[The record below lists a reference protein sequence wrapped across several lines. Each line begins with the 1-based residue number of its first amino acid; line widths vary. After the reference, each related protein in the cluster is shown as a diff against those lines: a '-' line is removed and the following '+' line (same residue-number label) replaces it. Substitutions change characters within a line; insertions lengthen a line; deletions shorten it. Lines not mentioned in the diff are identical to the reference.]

1 MLSKTMSYV
10 SVTNWGITTQ
20 YFKLEEIT
28 PQGGFISDFWF
39 TLALEILFLL
49 IKVNPHKMA

>member
-1 MLSKTMSYV
+1 MSYV

-28 PQGGFISDFWF
+28 PQGGFISDFLF
-39 TLALEILFLL
+39 TLALQILFLL

>member
-28 PQGGFISDFWF
+28 PQGGFISDFLF
-39 TLALEILFLL
+39 TLALQILFLL

>member
-1 MLSKTMSYV
+1 MSYV